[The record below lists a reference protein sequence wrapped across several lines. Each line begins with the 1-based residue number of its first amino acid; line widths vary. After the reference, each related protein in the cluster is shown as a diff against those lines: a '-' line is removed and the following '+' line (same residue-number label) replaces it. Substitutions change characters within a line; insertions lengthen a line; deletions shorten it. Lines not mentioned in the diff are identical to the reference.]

1 MLYAELPGKELTM
14 VQTVT
19 GPCKAEELG
28 RTLVHEHF
36 FFGYPGY
43 EAARSHP
50 GCVTREE
57 ILDTALRGAQVLK
70 AQGYQTVL
78 DATPNDCGRD
88 PVLLREIAERTGLRI
103 LCATGYYASGKSA
116 PGYWDFRIKHGDASA
131 EYAELLTQ
139 ELIEG
144 ISGTGIRAGFIK
156 CATGYGPMTDMES
169 HLLRGAALAQQRTGA
184 VIYTHTENGVLAEEQ
199 VQTLLDAGVDPAHC
213 VIGHLCGEHDLNKL
227 LRILQE
233 GFYIGFDRLGSIDE
247 KRPSVAATMS
257 RIQELA
263 DRGYKDRIV
272 LSQDTVL
279 TFLGLPFRPD
289 WKNHYFGYLA
299 ETYLPALSAEY
310 GVSAEMI
317 ETMLTSNPCRL
328 FQ

>member
-1 MLYAELPGKELTM
+1 M

-19 GPCKAEELG
+19 GPCKAEDLG
-28 RTLVHEHF
+28 RTLSHEHF

-43 EAARSHP
+43 EAALSHA

-57 ILDTALRGAQVLK
+57 ILNTALQGAQVLK
-70 AQGYQTVL
+70 EQGYQTVL

-88 PVLLREIAERTGLRI
+88 PVLLREVSEHTGLRI
-103 LCATGYYASGKSA
+103 LCATGYYAAGKSA
-116 PGYWDFRIKHGDASA
+116 PGYWNFRIKHGDASA
-131 EYAELLTQ
+131 EYAELLVQ
-139 ELIEG
+139 ELTAG
-144 ISGTGIRAGFIK
+144 IRDTTIRAGFIK

-184 VIYTHTENGVLAEEQ
+184 VIYTHTENGILAEDQ
-199 VQTLLDAGVDPAHC
+199 VKTLLAAGADPAHC

-233 GFYIGFDRLGSIDE
+233 GFYIGFDRLGSVDE
-247 KRPSVAATMS
+247 KRPSVAETMS
-257 RIQELA
+257 RIRELA
-263 DRGYKDRIV
+263 DRGYEDRIV

-289 WKNHYFGYLA
+289 WENHYFGYLA
-299 ETYLPALSAEY
+299 EAYLPALSAEY
-310 GVSAEMI
+310 GVSEKMT
-317 ETMLTSNPCRL
+317 ETMLTRNPCRL
-328 FQ
+328 FK